1 LDKQEYL
8 DLNKYSRI
16 VIKVGS
22 AIITNNNDIDKDKI
36 NEIAQDVSYL
46 HKQNKEVLIV
56 SSGAVA
62 CGMKVLNIKKKPDSI
77 PIKQALASIGQPYLI
92 SIYEKA
98 FAQFST
104 NISQVLISIE
114 DILSRKR
121 FLNAKNT
128 FEALFG
134 LKVVPIVNENDS
146 VAIKELMFGDND
158 SLSSHILN
166 LVEGNLLI
174 ILTDVDGVYNK
185 DPKLHKDSKLIE
197 TVIQEEA
204 WLKNLKGKS
213 RLGEG
218 GIVSKVKAAFIAS
231 KGGKTAVIINGKRKN
246 PIKNLFLDKT
256 FPKTIFLPKDYVKSK
271 IYWINNCISLGKIY
285 IDYGAFES
293 IKNRKGLLAKGIKTI
308 EGVFSKG
315 NVVDIMLDSKRV
327 AKGIVNYD
335 STDIEKIKGIH
346 SKEIGKILGYKTQD
360 DVISTDNIILDN
372 DIKGEISC

>member
-8 DLNKYSRI
+8 DLSKYSRI